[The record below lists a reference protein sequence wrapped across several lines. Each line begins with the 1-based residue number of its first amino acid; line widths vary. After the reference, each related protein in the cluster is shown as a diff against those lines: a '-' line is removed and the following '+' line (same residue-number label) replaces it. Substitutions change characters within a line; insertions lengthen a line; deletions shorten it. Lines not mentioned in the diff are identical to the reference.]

1 MNSYLLNR
9 SLGTISP
16 VAFHIA
22 QSTRLVHGLE
32 PAPSIRFAGSHH
44 HSAALNRIVSEPVE
58 ESLRD
63 GDLEDVWAH
72 KAGVNVLTIDEYE
85 KR

>member
-9 SLGTISP
+9 SLGSIGSA
-16 VAFHIA
+16 AFHIA
-22 QSTRLVHGLE
+22 QSTRLVHSLE
-32 PAPSIRFAGSHH
+32 PTPSIRFSGSHDL
-44 HSAALNRIVSEPVE
+44 SAASNRIVSEHVE
-58 ESLRD
+58 GSWRD
-63 GDLEDVWAH
+63 EELEEVWAH